1 VGGAAGEELAAIVAT
16 AGAAEGGLFTLPAM
30 CFVLRIGPGLA
41 ERWLGDVQA
50 ALQLINSN
58 VTKAKAM

>member
-1 VGGAAGEELAAIVAT
+1 MAT
-16 AGAAEGGLFTLPAM
+16 AGAAEGSPYALPAM
-30 CFVLRIGPGLA
+30 CCALRIGPGLA